1 MPDYTRRTTWPAINP
16 QNTTSVTFGAAHQE
30 SGAISADAVR
40 LCATAACYVA
50 FGSIATSG
58 SMYLPANVP
67 EIFPF
72 NSGDVISVLQA
83 SAGGTLYASW
93 GD

>member
-1 MPDYTRRTTWPAINP
+1 
-16 QNTTSVTFGAAHQE
+16 
-30 SGAISADAVR
+30 
-40 LCATAACYVA
+40 
-50 FGSIATSG
+50 
-58 SMYLPANVP
+58 MYLPANVP